1 MPTEL
6 LISAAGVA
14 YICIQLLAFV
24 AAIYALMTTRTSQGA
39 IAWSISL
46 VAMPLISLPLFLI
59 FGRGK
64 FDGYIKAR
72 KAVDAALQSTSTQT
86 PAQNFSNCS
95 IEYHAHDEKY
105 KALEQLADSKF
116 TQCNS
121 ASLLIDGKAT
131 FDAIFEGIEQAT
143 EYILIQ
149 FFIIKDDK
157 LGRELHT
164 KLTAK
169 AQEGVQVYFLY
180 DFIGS
185 HGLPVSYLDS
195 LSAAGVHVEAFRSSA
210 GHIRRFQINFRN
222 HRKIVVIDGH
232 TAYLG
237 GHNVGNEYLGS
248 HPKLSPWRDT
258 HIKINGPAVL
268 DVQLAFIEDWN
279 WARQIIPELNWQPRA
294 ATADNMRALIL
305 SSGPADNLETC
316 RLFFVYAINS
326 ARKRCWIVSP
336 YFVPD
341 ESVVAALQLAAMRGV
356 DVRIMLPEKPDHKLV
371 YLAAFSYFK
380 ETIDAGVQLYR
391 YQAGFLHQK
400 VLLVDDEFAAVGT
413 ANLDNRSFRL
423 NFEITAIFADRQ
435 FASNVSEML
444 VEDFSH
450 CREVS
455 VFEYENRSW
464 LFRIAVRTARLLSPV
479 L

>member
-6 LISAAGVA
+6 LISIAGVA
-14 YICIQLLAFV
+14 YLCIQLLAFA

-46 VAMPLISLPLFLI
+46 VAMPLVSLPLYLI

-64 FDGYIKAR
+64 FEGYIKAR
-72 KAVDAALQSTSTQT
+72 KAVDAALQSTSSK
-86 PAQNFSNCS
+86 ALERNFANCS
-95 IEYHAHDEKY
+95 VEYHTHDEKY
-105 KALEQLADSKF
+105 KALEQLAGGGF

-121 ASLLIDGKAT
+121 ASLLINGKAT
-131 FDAIFEGIEQAT
+131 FDAIFAGIEQAT
-143 EYILIQ
+143 QYILIQ
-149 FFIIKDDK
+149 FFIVKDDE
-157 LGRELHT
+157 LGRQLHSRLAT
-164 KLTAK
+164 K
-169 AQEGVQVYFLY
+169 AQQGVEVYFLY

-195 LSAAGVHVEAFRSSA
+195 LSAAGVHVEAFRSST
-210 GHIRRFQINFRN
+210 GHVRRFQINFRN
-222 HRKIVVIDGH
+222 HRKVVVIDGH

-237 GHNVGNEYLGS
+237 GHNVGDEYLGN

-258 HIKINGPAVL
+258 HVKICGPAVL
-268 DVQLAFIEDWN
+268 DIQLAFIEDWN
-279 WARQIIPELNWQPRA
+279 WARQTVPELNWEPSP
-294 ATADNMRALIL
+294 ATSDNMRALIL
-305 SSGPADNLETC
+305 SSGPADDLETC
-316 RLFFVYAINS
+316 RLFFVHAINS

-356 DVRIMLPEKPDHKLV
+356 DVRVMLPEKPDHRLV

-380 ETIDAGVQLYR
+380 ETIDTGVILYR
-391 YQAGFLHQK
+391 YHAGFLHQK
-400 VLLVDDEFAAVGT
+400 VMLVDDELAAVGT

-423 NFEITAIFADRQ
+423 NFEITAIFADQQ
-435 FASNVSEML
+435 FASDVAQML
-444 VEDFSH
+444 TEDFSH

-464 LFRIAVRTARLLSPV
+464 IFRITVRIVRLLSPV